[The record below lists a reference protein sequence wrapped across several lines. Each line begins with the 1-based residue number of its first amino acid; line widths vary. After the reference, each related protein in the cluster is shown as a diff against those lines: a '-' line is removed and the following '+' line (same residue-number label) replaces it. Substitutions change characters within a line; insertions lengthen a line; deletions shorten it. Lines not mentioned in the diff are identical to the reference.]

1 MKIVIRIMT
10 EKGEQREEGRQRR
23 KENVPFLLNIR
34 IVYIENRKGT
44 LVYFQNEEETSSRL
58 LYIGSTCGQLQHK
71 QLEEQQN
78 QISFTKTNYTT
89 YRNSY

>member
-10 EKGEQREEGRQRR
+10 EKGEQREGRQRR
-23 KENVPFLLNIR
+23 EANVPFLLNVR
-34 IVYIENRKGT
+34 IVYIENRKGI

-58 LYIGSTCGQLQHK
+58 LYIGSTCGQLLYK

>member
-1 MKIVIRIMT
+1 MT
-10 EKGEQREEGRQRR
+10 EKGEQREGRQRR
-23 KENVPFLLNIR
+23 EANVPFLLNVR
-34 IVYIENRKGT
+34 IVYIENCKGT

-58 LYIGSTCGQLQHK
+58 LYIGSTCGQLLYK

-78 QISFTKTNYTT
+78 QISFTETNYTT